1 MNKKIGFT
9 CAYTPVLLIEAAGFS
24 PFRIFPESKAPDQAG
39 HLLHDNLCPHV
50 KKVLDRALADDLPD
64 LEGMVFINSCDS
76 MRRLADA
83 WHEARPD
90 DRIIL
95 LDLPSGI
102 NNLSLD
108 FLSKEYERLA
118 KTLFKWNNETFSPE
132 IIPEIKPEIELDKIK
147 DKIATWNLL
156 AASVKKIEEKMS
168 LDYFPGIASALQQII
183 NTAATDSTDKA
194 LAMAQKKIE
203 PEEPAK
209 AGRSPVFV
217 FGNLLFDPKVY
228 DLFEE
233 WNVHVTAS
241 DFCTT
246 SRFITPVDTRTDNNI
261 FRSLADSYLKQTP
274 CARTMDTTTP
284 GSIAQRIV
292 ERAKESNAKG
302 VIGFTLKFCDPYLA
316 RIPMIRQALQKE
328 SIPFLTLEGD
338 CTMGSMGQQQTRIEA
353 FTEMLGV

>member
-9 CAYTPVLLIEAAGFS
+9 CAYTPVPLIEAAGFS
-24 PFRIFPESKAPDQAG
+24 PFRIFPDSKAPDQAG

-50 KKVLDRALADDLPD
+50 KKVLDRALADDLPELD
-64 LEGMVFINSCDS
+64 GLIFINSCDS

-83 WHEARPD
+83 WHEAKPD
-90 DRIIL
+90 DPIIL
-95 LDLPSGI
+95 VDLPSGT
-102 NNLSLD
+102 NSLSLD

-118 KTLFKWNNETFSPE
+118 KTLFRWNNEPFS
-132 IIPEIKPEIELDKIK
+132 IKKIK
-147 DKIATWNLL
+147 DKIDNWNLV
-156 AASVKKIEEKMS
+156 AASVKKIEKKMS
-168 LDYFPGIASALQQII
+168 RDYFPGYASGLQQII
-183 NTAATDSTDKA
+183 NTAATESTDKA
-194 LAMAQKKIE
+194 LAMAQKE
-203 PEEPAK
+203 LQPEEPAK
-209 AGRSPVFV
+209 AGLAPVFL
-217 FGNLLFDPKVY
+217 FGNLLFDPKVF

-246 SRFITPVDTRTDNNI
+246 SRFITPVDTTADDNI
-261 FRSLADSYLKQTP
+261 FRALASSYMEQTP
-274 CARTMDTTTP
+274 CARTMDTAKP
-284 GSIAQRIV
+284 GDIAQKIV
-292 ERAKESNAKG
+292 QRAKKSNARG

-328 SIPFLTLEGD
+328 SIPFLMLEGD

>member
-9 CAYTPVLLIEAAGFS
+9 CAYTPVPLIEAAGFS

-83 WHEARPD
+83 WNEARPD

-95 LDLPSGI
+95 MDLPSGI
-102 NNLSLD
+102 NSLSLD

-132 IIPEIKPEIELDKIK
+132 RILDKIK
-147 DKIATWNLL
+147 EKIATWNLL

-168 LDYFPGIASALQQII
+168 REYFPGIASRLQQII
-183 NTAATDSTDKA
+183 NTAATDSTNKA
-194 LAMAQKKIE
+194 LAMAQKEIE

-209 AGRSPVFV
+209 TGRLPVFV
-217 FGNLLFDPKVY
+217 FGNLLFDPKMF

-233 WNVHVTAS
+233 WNMHVTAS

-246 SRFITPVDTRTDNNI
+246 SRFITPVDSRTDNNI
-261 FRSLADSYLKQTP
+261 FRSLADSYFKQTP
-274 CARTMDTTTP
+274 CARTMDTTKP

-328 SIPFLTLEGD
+328 SIPFLMLEGD

-353 FTEMLGV
+353 FTEMLGM

>member
-9 CAYTPVLLIEAAGFS
+9 CAYTPVPLIEAAGFS
-24 PFRIFPESKAPDQAG
+24 PFRIFPETKAPDQAG

-118 KTLFKWNNETFSPE
+118 KTLFKWNNETFSTE
-132 IIPEIKPEIELDKIK
+132 TIKE
-147 DKIATWNLL
+147 KIATWNLL
-156 AASVKKIEEKMS
+156 AVSVEKIEEKMS
-168 LDYFPGIASALQQII
+168 RDYFPGIAFGLQQII
-183 NTAATDSTDKA
+183 NTAATDSTDQA
-194 LAMAQKKIE
+194 LAMAQKKLE
-203 PEEPAK
+203 PKEPAK

-246 SRFITPVDTRTDNNI
+246 SRFVTPVDTKTDNNI
-261 FRSLADSYLKQTP
+261 FRPLADSYLKQTP
-274 CARTMDTTTP
+274 CARTMDTTKP

-302 VIGFTLKFCDPYLA
+302 RSEEHTSE
-316 RIPMIRQALQKE
+316 LQ
-328 SIPFLTLEGD
+328 S
-338 CTMGSMGQQQTRIEA
+338 R
-353 FTEMLGV
+353 

>member
-9 CAYTPVLLIEAAGFS
+9 CAYTPVPVIEAAGFS

-50 KKVLDRALADDLPD
+50 KKVLDRALGDDLPD
-64 LEGMVFINSCDS
+64 LEGLVFINSCDS

-83 WHEARPD
+83 WHETRSD

-95 LDLPSGI
+95 IDLPSGI
-102 NNLSLD
+102 NNFSLD
-108 FLSKEYERLA
+108 FLSKEYERMA
-118 KTLFKWNNETFSPE
+118 KTLFKWNDETVSPE
-132 IIPEIKPEIELDKIK
+132 IILHKVQEKIG
-147 DKIATWNLL
+147 TWNLL
-156 AASVKKIEEKMS
+156 AAAVKKIEEKMS
-168 LDYFPGIASALQQII
+168 RSYFPGYAFTLQQII
-183 NTAATDSTDKA
+183 NTAATESTDKA
-194 LAMAQKKIE
+194 LEMAQKKIE
-203 PEEPAK
+203 PKEPAK
-209 AGRSPVFV
+209 DDRSPVFV

-233 WNVHVTAS
+233 WNVHVAAS

-246 SRFITPVDTRTDNNI
+246 SRFITPVDTSFDNNI

-274 CARTMDTTTP
+274 CARTIDTAKP

-292 ERAKESNAKG
+292 EQAISCKAKG

-328 SIPFLTLEGD
+328 SIPFLMLEGD

-353 FTEMLGV
+353 FTEMLGG

>member
-9 CAYTPVLLIEAAGFS
+9 CAYTPVPLIEAAGFS
-24 PFRIFPESKAPDQAG
+24 PFRIFPDSKAPDQAG

-50 KKVLDRALADDLPD
+50 KKVLDRALADDLPELD
-64 LEGMVFINSCDS
+64 GLIFINSCDS

-83 WHEARPD
+83 WHEAKPD
-90 DRIIL
+90 DPIIL
-95 LDLPSGI
+95 VDLPSGT
-102 NNLSLD
+102 NSLSLD

-118 KTLFKWNNETFSPE
+118 KTLFRWNNEPCS
-132 IIPEIKPEIELDKIK
+132 IKKIK
-147 DKIATWNLL
+147 DKIDNWNLV

-168 LDYFPGIASALQQII
+168 RDYFPGYASGLQQII
-183 NTAATDSTDKA
+183 NTAATESTDKA
-194 LAMAQKKIE
+194 LAMAQKE
-203 PEEPAK
+203 LQPEEPAK
-209 AGRSPVFV
+209 AGLAPVFL
-217 FGNLLFDPKVY
+217 FGNLLFDPKVF

-233 WNVHVTAS
+233 WNMHVTAS

-246 SRFITPVDTRTDNNI
+246 SRFVTQVDTKADNNI
-261 FRSLADSYLKQTP
+261 FRSLAASYMEQTP
-274 CARTMDTTTP
+274 CARTMDTTKP
-284 GSIAQRIV
+284 GNIAQRIV
-292 ERAKESNAKG
+292 QQAKESNAKG

-328 SIPFLTLEGD
+328 SIPFLMLEGD

>member
-9 CAYTPVLLIEAAGFS
+9 CAYTPVPLIEAAGFS
-24 PFRIFPESKAPDQAG
+24 PFRILG

-83 WHEARPD
+83 WHETRPD

-102 NNLSLD
+102 NSLSLD

-118 KTLFKWNNETFSPE
+118 NTLFKWNNENFSTE
-132 IIPEIKPEIELDKIK
+132 KIK
-147 DKIATWNLL
+147 DKITTWNLL

-168 LDYFPGIASALQQII
+168 LDYFPGIAFRLQQII

-194 LAMAQKKIE
+194 LEMAQKEIE
-203 PEEPAK
+203 PKEPAK
-209 AGRSPVFV
+209 SDRSPVFV

-261 FRSLADSYLKQTP
+261 FRSLADSYFKQTP
-274 CARTMDTTTP
+274 CARTMDTTKP

-292 ERAKESNAKG
+292 ERAKASNAKG
-302 VIGFTLKFCDPYLA
+302 VIGFILKFCDPYLA

-328 SIPFLTLEGD
+328 SIPFIMLEGD

>member
-9 CAYTPVLLIEAAGFS
+9 CAYTPVPLIEAAGFS

-83 WHEARPD
+83 WNEARPD

-95 LDLPSGI
+95 MDLPSGI
-102 NNLSLD
+102 NSLSLD

-132 IIPEIKPEIELDKIK
+132 RILDKIK
-147 DKIATWNLL
+147 EKIATWNLL

-168 LDYFPGIASALQQII
+168 REYFPGIASRLQQII
-183 NTAATDSTDKA
+183 NTAATDSTNKA
-194 LAMAQKKIE
+194 LAMAQKE
-203 PEEPAK
+203 VGSEEPAK
-209 AGRSPVFV
+209 TGRLPVFV
-217 FGNLLFDPKVY
+217 FGNLLFDPKMF

-233 WNVHVTAS
+233 WNMHVTAS

-246 SRFITPVDTRTDNNI
+246 SRFITPVDSRTDNNI
-261 FRSLADSYLKQTP
+261 FRSLADSYFKQTP
-274 CARTMDTTTP
+274 CARTMDTTKP

-328 SIPFLTLEGD
+328 SIPFLMLEGD

>member
-9 CAYTPVLLIEAAGFS
+9 CAYTPVPLIEAAGFS

-83 WHEARPD
+83 WQEARPD

-102 NNLSLD
+102 NRLSLD

-132 IIPEIKPEIELDKIK
+132 IGLNKIQE
-147 DKIATWNLL
+147 KIDHWNLL
-156 AASVKKIEEKMS
+156 AASIKKIEGKMS
-168 LDYFPGIASALQQII
+168 RNFFPGYAFRLQQII
-183 NTAATDSTDKA
+183 NTAATDSTAKA
-194 LAMAQKKIE
+194 LAMAQKKID
-203 PEEPAK
+203 PKEPAK
-209 AGRSPVFV
+209 DDRSPVFV
-217 FGNLLFDPKVY
+217 FGNLLFDPNVY

-246 SRFITPVDTRTDNNI
+246 SRFITPVDTRTDKNI

-274 CARTMDTTTP
+274 CARTMDTTKP

-292 ERAKESNAKG
+292 ERAKESHAKG
-302 VIGFTLKFCDPYLA
+302 VIGFVLKFCDPYLA

-328 SIPFLTLEGD
+328 SIPLLMLEGD

>member
-1 MNKKIGFT
+1 MIKKIGFT
-9 CAYTPVLLIEAAGFS
+9 CAYTPVPLIEAAGFS

-83 WHEARPD
+83 WIEARPD

-102 NNLSLD
+102 NSLSLD

-118 KTLFKWNNETFSPE
+118 KTLFKWNNENFSTE
-132 IIPEIKPEIELDKIK
+132 KIK

-156 AASVKKIEEKMS
+156 AASIKKIEEKMS
-168 LDYFPGIASALQQII
+168 RDYFPGIASRLQQII

-203 PEEPAK
+203 LEEPAK

-217 FGNLLFDPKVY
+217 FGNLLFDPKVF

-233 WNVHVTAS
+233 WNLHVTAS

-246 SRFITPVDTRTDNNI
+246 SRFITSVDTRTDNNI

-274 CARTMDTTTP
+274 CARTMDTTKP

-302 VIGFTLKFCDPYLA
+302 VIGFILKFCDPYLA

-328 SIPFLTLEGD
+328 SIPFIMLEGD
-338 CTMGSMGQQQTRIEA
+338 CTMGSVGQQQTRIEA

>member
-1 MNKKIGFT
+1 FG
-9 CAYTPVLLIEAAGFS
+9 
-24 PFRIFPESKAPDQAG
+24 
-39 HLLHDNLCPHV
+39 
-50 KKVLDRALADDLPD
+50 
-64 LEGMVFINSCDS
+64 
-76 MRRLADA
+76 
-83 WHEARPD
+83 
-90 DRIIL
+90 
-95 LDLPSGI
+95 
-102 NNLSLD
+102 
-108 FLSKEYERLA
+108 
-118 KTLFKWNNETFSPE
+118 
-132 IIPEIKPEIELDKIK
+132 
-147 DKIATWNLL
+147 
-156 AASVKKIEEKMS
+156 
-168 LDYFPGIASALQQII
+168 LQQLI
-183 NTAATDSTDKA
+183 NTAATDSTGKA

-203 PEEPAK
+203 PKEPAK

-246 SRFITPVDTRTDNNI
+246 SRFVTPVDTRTDNNI

-274 CARTMDTTTP
+274 CARTMDTTKP
-284 GSIAQRIV
+284 GSIAQKIV

>member
-9 CAYTPVLLIEAAGFS
+9 CAYTPVPLIEAAGFS

-50 KKVLDRALADDLPD
+50 KKVLDRAIADDLPG

-83 WHEARPD
+83 WHETRPD

-102 NNLSLD
+102 NSLSLD

-118 KTLFKWNNETFSPE
+118 NTLFKWNNENISTE
-132 IIPEIKPEIELDKIK
+132 KIK

-156 AASVKKIEEKMS
+156 AASVKKIEEKMP
-168 LDYFPGIASALQQII
+168 LVYFPGYASRLQQII
-183 NTAATDSTDKA
+183 NTAATDSSDKA
-194 LAMAQKKIE
+194 LAIAQKEIE

-217 FGNLLFDPKVY
+217 FGNLLFDPKVF

-233 WNVHVTAS
+233 WSLHVTAS

-261 FRSLADSYLKQTP
+261 FRSLADSYFKQTP
-274 CARTMDTTTP
+274 CARTMDTTKP

-292 ERAKESNAKG
+292 ERAKASNAKG
-302 VIGFTLKFCDPYLA
+302 VIGFILKFCDPYLA

-328 SIPFLTLEGD
+328 SIPFLLLEGD

-353 FTEMLGV
+353 FTEMLGM

>member
-9 CAYTPVLLIEAAGFS
+9 CAYTPVPLIEAAGFS
-24 PFRIFPESKAPDQAG
+24 PFRIFPETKAPDQAG

-50 KKVLDRALADDLPD
+50 KKVLDRALAEDLPD

-118 KTLFKWNNETFSPE
+118 KTLFKWNNETFSTE
-132 IIPEIKPEIELDKIK
+132 TIKE
-147 DKIATWNLL
+147 KIATWNLL
-156 AASVKKIEEKMS
+156 AVSVEKIEEKMS
-168 LDYFPGIASALQQII
+168 RDYFPGIAFGLQQII
-183 NTAATDSTDKA
+183 NTAATDSTDQA
-194 LAMAQKKIE
+194 LAMAQKKLE
-203 PEEPAK
+203 PKEPAK

-246 SRFITPVDTRTDNNI
+246 SRFITPVDTMIDSNI

-274 CARTMDTTTP
+274 CARTMDTTRP

-328 SIPFLTLEGD
+328 SIPFLMLEGD

-353 FTEMLGV
+353 FTEMLGGAI

>member
-9 CAYTPVLLIEAAGFS
+9 CAYTPVPLIEAAGFS

-102 NNLSLD
+102 NSLSLD

-118 KTLFKWNNETFSPE
+118 KTLFKWNNETFSPK
-132 IIPEIKPEIELDKIK
+132 IIPETIK
-147 DKIATWNLL
+147 DKIAVWNLL
-156 AASVKKIEEKMS
+156 AVSVKKSEEKMS
-168 LDYFPGIASALQQII
+168 RDYLPGYAFGLQQII

-203 PEEPAK
+203 PKEPAK
-209 AGRSPVFV
+209 AGRSPVFL
-217 FGNLLFDPKVY
+217 FGNLLFDPKVF

-233 WNVHVTAS
+233 WNMHVTAS

-246 SRFITPVDTRTDNNI
+246 SRFITPVETRTDSNI

-274 CARTMDTTTP
+274 CARTMDTTKP

-292 ERAKESNAKG
+292 KRA
-302 VIGFTLKFCDPYLA
+302 LWYLW
-316 RIPMIRQALQKE
+316 
-328 SIPFLTLEGD
+328 FLHRV
-338 CTMGSMGQQQTRIEA
+338 SA
-353 FTEMLGV
+353 

>member
-9 CAYTPVLLIEAAGFS
+9 CAYTPVPLIEAAGFS

-50 KKVLDRALADDLPD
+50 KKVLDRALAGDLPD

-83 WHEARPD
+83 WNEARPD

-102 NNLSLD
+102 NSLSLD

-118 KTLFKWNNETFSPE
+118 KTFFKWNNETFSPE
-132 IIPEIKPEIELDKIK
+132 RILDKIK
-147 DKIATWNLL
+147 EKIATWNLL
-156 AASVKKIEEKMS
+156 AASVNKIEEKMS
-168 LDYFPGIASALQQII
+168 REYFPGIASRLQQII

-194 LAMAQKKIE
+194 LAMAQKEIE

-209 AGRSPVFV
+209 TGRLPVFV
-217 FGNLLFDPKVY
+217 FGNLLFDPKMF

-233 WNVHVTAS
+233 WNMHVTAS

-246 SRFITPVDTRTDNNI
+246 SRFITPVDSRTDNNI
-261 FRSLADSYLKQTP
+261 FRSLADSYFKQTP
-274 CARTMDTTTP
+274 CARTMDTTKP

-292 ERAKESNAKG
+292 QRAKESNAKG

-328 SIPFLTLEGD
+328 SIPFLLLEGD